1 MRLTA
6 VVLGY
11 WANRAHNVP
20 RIVWDL
26 EAGSRKPDHI
36 IAVMQGPAALDG
48 YTLNVL
54 ASETDAEVVIVPGN
68 YHTRAKF
75 IVAFLDFADAYL
87 LMDDDT
93 SVGPKTVECL
103 EGWAAKRRSRFVT
116 GYWGVTLNG
125 TSFMRGGNWIP
136 QLVEEPV
143 NVDAFHGRAIFATR
157 ESLVDMLRAEG
168 QVRVND
174 NGEID
179 WPHEGDDLIIGLA
192 NPQDSWIVPMKGD
205 EAFVDLD
212 QCGEALQ
219 FGEGYFDMRDRFSSD
234 AMKRLGRAT

>member
-1 MRLTA
+1 MRLVA

-11 WANRAHNVP
+11 WENRFENVG
-20 RIVWDL
+20 RIVDDL
-26 EAGSRKPDHI
+26 QHGTRPPDHTI
-36 IAVMQGPAALDG
+36 VLLQGKAARI
-48 YTLNVL
+48 L
-54 ASETDAEVVIVPGN
+54 AWPWDSDDDLTVIRTGGN
-68 YHTRAKF
+68 FHTRAKF
-75 IVAFLDFADAYL
+75 VTALLDFADAYL

-103 EGWAAKRRSRFVT
+103 EGWAIKRRSRFVT

-125 TSFMRGGNWIP
+125 TSFMKGNNWIP
-136 QLVEEPV
+136 QLVDQPV

-157 ESLVDMLRAEG
+157 ESLIDMLRAEG
-168 QVRVND
+168 QVRVGD
-174 NGEID
+174 TGEID

-192 NPQDSWIVPMKGD
+192 NPGDSWIVPMRGD

-219 FGEGYFDMRDRFSSD
+219 FGEGYFDMRDRFSAD
-234 AMKRLGRAT
+234 AVKRLGAK